1 MLDEIESLLEGA
13 NLSCRYPEMIKR
25 HKTPFSEKKVSDCAV
40 DLSDI
45 MGMNTSVIAG

>member
-1 MLDEIESLLEGA
+1 MKWRVCLKVRIYLADTGDAQKAENA
-13 NLSCRYPEMIKR
+13 
-25 HKTPFSEKKVSDCAV
+25 FSEKKVSDCAV